1 MMTITSN
8 GPQNIGQI
16 KKHFEHGNL
25 FLSPDDYQTEGRW
38 KLDQKQLLVDTI
50 FRGLDIPKFYLW
62 KIDWATLINGYPEG
76 ETKELYRK
84 ILEKKGTENDDPNP
98 YIYEV
103 VDGQQR
109 TRTILEYIGVKTNH
123 KNVFRGEW
131 NDPFPTLSDTPM
143 AKGKLYSQLNA
154 DQQTKFEEKVL
165 TVMILENATID
176 EVREMFL
183 RLQNGTPLNSQQKRD
198 AMGSEIG
205 KAVREL
211 VELPFFKKSVP
222 FDNSFSGHRLVAS
235 QMLNLEIK
243 GKIFSSTSR
252 QLDKLYEH
260 YKKTTVDST
269 IITKAKKIL
278 TLLGKIFSENNPN
291 LNRSY
296 ALSLYWIIS
305 KILDL
310 YTIPDSEFET
320 IKNNFVSMDTER
332 LIAKNRDYKNKPD
345 DEIYSDLSIAM
356 SSGTD
361 GSDAITTRH
370 DIITQFIFKNVNL
383 VPLPS
388 LDPQR
393 NFTYEEK
400 LIIYRRAQGQ
410 CELEHNG
417 LKCGRF
423 IDIDDSAVDHIVPHS
438 KGGRTEL
445 SNGRLS
451 QKSCNISRGV
461 RDDFDPGKECKL
473 LLMSDKGNENNI
485 IGT

>member
-38 KLDQKQLLVDTI
+38 KQDQKQLLIDTI

-62 KIDWATLINGYPEG
+62 KIDWVTLLNGYPDG
-76 ETKELYRK
+76 ETKDMYKK
-84 ILEKKGTENDDPNP
+84 ILEKKRIDNDDPNP

-109 TRTILEYIGVKTNH
+109 TRTILEYIGVKATN
-123 KNVFRGEW
+123 KNVYRGVW
-131 NDPFPTLSDTPM
+131 NEPFPTLSDTPM

-154 DQQTKFEEKVL
+154 EQQAKFEEKVL
-165 TVMILENATID
+165 TVMILENATIE

-205 KAVREL
+205 KVVREL
-211 VELPFFKKSVP
+211 VELPFFKNSVP
-222 FDNSFSGHRLVAS
+222 FDNSFSAHRLVAS

-260 YKKTTVDST
+260 YKKTNVDSD
-269 IITKAKKIL
+269 IITRAKKII
-278 TLLGKIFSENNPN
+278 TILGKIFPEKNPN
-291 LNRSY
+291 INRSY

-305 KILDL
+305 KIIEL
-310 YTIPDSEFET
+310 YNIPDASYET
-320 IKNNFVSMDTER
+320 IKNNFVNLDVAR
-332 LIAKNRDYKNKPD
+332 LTAKNRDYKNKPE

-361 GSDAITTRH
+361 GSDAITNRH
-370 DIITQFIFKNVNL
+370 DIITQYIFKDVNL
-383 VPLPS
+383 SPLPS

-393 NFTYEEK
+393 NFSYEEK
-400 LIIYRRAQGQ
+400 LIVYRRAKGL

-417 LKCGRF
+417 IKCGRF
-423 IDIDDSAVDHIVPHS
+423 IEIDDSAVDHIIPHS

-445 SNGRLS
+445 SNGRLA
-451 QKSCNISRGV
+451 QRSCNIARSNK
-461 RDDFDPGKECKL
+461 DIFDPTTECKVL
-473 LLMSDKGNENNI
+473 KN
-485 IGT
+485 

>member
-1 MMTITSN
+1 MMTITTN

-25 FLSPDDYQTEGRW
+25 FLSPEDYQTENRW
-38 KLDQKQLLVDTI
+38 NFYQKQLLIDTI

-62 KIDWATLINGYPEG
+62 KIDWATLMDGYPNG
-76 ETKELYRK
+76 EIKDYYKKL
-84 ILEKKGTENDDPNP
+84 LEKKRTENDDPNP

-109 TRTILEYIGVKTNH
+109 TRTILEYIGVKTSH
-123 KNVFRGEW
+123 KNIYRGEW
-131 NDPFPTLSDTPM
+131 HEPYSALSDSPI
-143 AKGKLYSQLNA
+143 AKGKKFDQLNA

-198 AMGSEIG
+198 AMGSAIG
-205 KAVREL
+205 RTVREL
-211 VELPFFKKSVP
+211 VELPFFKYSVP
-222 FDNSFSGHRLVAS
+222 FEDSYSSHRLIAS

-243 GKIFSSTSR
+243 GKIFSCTSR

-260 YKKTTVDST
+260 HKTTTVNNT
-269 IITKAKKIL
+269 VIAKAKKVI
-278 TLLGKIFSENNPN
+278 TLLGKIFPDKNPN
-291 LNRSY
+291 INRSY

-305 KILDL
+305 KILEV
-310 YTIPDSEFET
+310 YTIPDSELSN
-320 IKNNFVSMDTER
+320 IKDNFVTMDTER

-345 DEIYSDLSIAM
+345 DEIFANLSVSM

-361 GSDAITTRH
+361 GADAITTRH
-370 DIITQFIFKNVNL
+370 DIIPQFIFENITL
-383 VPLPS
+383 TPLPI

-400 LIIYRRAQGQ
+400 LIIYRKSRGL

-417 LKCGRF
+417 VKCGRL
-423 IDIDDSAVDHIVPHS
+423 IDIDDSAVDHIIPHS
-438 KGGRTEL
+438 KGGKTEL
-445 SNGRLS
+445 SNGRLAH
-451 QKSCNISRGV
+451 QSCNISRGI
-461 RDDFDPGKECKL
+461 RDDFDPTIECKL
-473 LLMSDKGNENNI
+473 LTTKKVEEINGQLID
-485 IGT
+485 